1 MKYLLVLAV
10 VMVAVYV
17 WRQNR
22 RADIEAQ
29 RPEPPRQPPKAP
41 QTPQTP
47 PTPSMMVTC
56 LHCGTHLPPTEAEK
70 GHLGWYCGDEHRR
83 LHGDRAA

>member
-10 VMVAVYV
+10 VMVGIYI

-22 RADIEAQ
+22 RGEIEAQ
-29 RPEPPRQPPKAP
+29 RPPPPPSPKVPAL
-41 QTPQTP
+41 
-47 PTPSMMVTC
+47 MVTC
-56 LHCGTHLPPTEAEK
+56 LHCGTHLPPVEAVK

-83 LHGDRAA
+83 LHGDRPA

>member
-10 VMVAVYV
+10 VMVAIYV

-22 RADIEAQ
+22 RDEIDAQ
-29 RPEPPRQPPKAP
+29 RP
-41 QTPQTP
+41 QTPQQP
-47 PTPSMMVTC
+47 PRAPQAPALMVTC
-56 LHCGTHLPPTEAEK
+56 LHCGTHLPPTDAVK

>member
-29 RPEPPRQPPKAP
+29 RPEPPRPAPRAP
-41 QTPQTP
+41 QTPAL
-47 PTPSMMVTC
+47 MVTC
-56 LHCGTHLPPTEAEK
+56 LHCGTHLPPAEAVK
-70 GHLGWYCGDEHRR
+70 GHLGWYCGSEHRR

>member
-41 QTPQTP
+41 QTP
-47 PTPSMMVTC
+47 SLMVTC
-56 LHCGTHLPPTEAEK
+56 LHCGTHLPPAEAAK

>member
-29 RPEPPRQPPKAP
+29 RPAPPPQPPQPAQAP
-41 QTPQTP
+41 
-47 PTPSMMVTC
+47 SLMVTC
-56 LHCGTHLPPTEAEK
+56 LHCGTHLPPGEAAK